1 MRRAA
6 WIALLLAAMLPA
18 LAACTTSRRG
28 VSLREVPTASTG
40 TALIEQL
47 GAPSA
52 VRRDGDG
59 KLLRWDGQATK
70 GMTLGLGYFLARLIF
85 SKHRVA
91 QDRVYARVGPNDE
104 VRELRVLRGSD
115 DLGYSLWPF
124 TP

>member
-1 MRRAA
+1 VG
-6 WIALLLAAMLPA
+6 ALVLLP
-18 LAACTTSRRG
+18 ACTTARTGPSF
-28 VSLREVPTASTG
+28 REVPRASTG

-59 KLLRWDGQATK
+59 KLLRWDAKATK
-70 GMTLGLGYFLARLIF
+70 GMTLGLGYYVARLIF

-91 QDRVYARVGPNDE
+91 QDRVYARVDADDR

-115 DLGYSLWPF
+115 ELRYALWPF
-124 TP
+124 TD

>member
-1 MRRAA
+1 MRRA
-6 WIALLLAAMLPA
+6 WIALLLASMLPG

-28 VSLREVPTASTG
+28 PSFREVPRVTTG

-59 KLLRWDGQATK
+59 KLLRWDAQATK
-70 GMTLGLGYFLARLIF
+70 GMTLGLGYYVARLIF

-91 QDRVYARVGPNDE
+91 QDRIYARVGPDDR

-115 DLGYSLWPF
+115 ELGYSLWPF